1 MVKKLFF
8 CFCITLLLF
17 ACKSADQFTQR
28 TTKGVNTAE
37 KLSRHTLEFEKKI
50 YQVTENI
57 YSAVGFGLANS
68 IMIEGEDGLIIV
80 DTMETNEE
88 AAKVL
93 AEFRKISDK
102 PVKAIIYTHNHV
114 DHVMGAKTLADGGNP
129 EIYAHETTDYYVQ
142 RIVNK
147 MRPIIGTRSM
157 RMFGNYLDQNGLVN
171 AGIGPFLGVG
181 AETTAG
187 YLKPTK
193 TFSHE
198 MDVTLA
204 GVKLKLIHAA
214 GETNDQIYVFVEDQN
229 LLMCGDNY
237 YRTFPNLYTIRG
249 TPFRSLKNWYKS
261 IDIIRDLRPEHLVPS
276 HSRPVSGTNKIYSIL
291 TDYRDAIQFVHD
303 QGIRGINQG
312 MTPDELVE
320 YIKLPEHLASS
331 PYLQEFYGKV
341 SWSLRALFVG
351 NLGWFSGDSA
361 DLQPLSRNE
370 QDRLMA
376 DLAGGEENL
385 LAKAENYAEKG
396 AHQTVLQLTGHL
408 LRLDSKNSAAKT
420 LRINALMALGQKE
433 ENSNARHYYL
443 TEAIEIRDGILASE
457 NVKPSPELLSQFP
470 LESFFTLIAVSL
482 DAGASSDMDKQVGI
496 RFTDVD
502 QAFTI
507 HVRRGV
513 AEIRNGLPAPD
524 DADILVNAESGAF
537 KAMLAKLRSPVITL
551 AGFDYEKGNAL
562 LFGMFL
568 KMFDP
573 PGQKLAYQMI
583 ED

>member
-1 MVKKLFF
+1 MVKKLLF
-8 CFCITLLLF
+8 CFCVTLLLF
-17 ACKSADQFTQR
+17 ACKSLDHQGKR
-28 TTKGVNTAE
+28 TTKGVTTSE
-37 KLSRHTLEFEKKI
+37 KLSRHTREFEKKI
-50 YQVTENI
+50 YRVTENI

-68 IMIEGEDGLIIV
+68 IMIEGDDGLIIV

-88 AAKVL
+88 AATVL
-93 AEFRKISDK
+93 EAFRKISPK
-102 PVKAIIYTHNHV
+102 PVKAIIYTHNHA
-114 DHVMGAKTLADGGNP
+114 DHVMGASTLADGGDP

-187 YLKPTK
+187 YLKPTH

-198 MDVTLA
+198 MEVTLA
-204 GVKLKLIHAA
+204 GVKLKLIHAP
-214 GETNDQIYVFVEDQN
+214 GETNDQIYVFVEKQN
-229 LLMCGDNY
+229 LLICGDNY

-249 TPFRSLKNWYKS
+249 TPFRSLKNWYNS
-261 IDIIRDLRPEHLVPS
+261 IDIIRDLRPEHLVPC
-276 HSRPVSGTNKIYSIL
+276 HSRPVSGAGRIYSIL

-320 YIKLPEHLASS
+320 YIKLPEHLARS

-341 SWSLRALFVG
+341 SWSLRALFAG
-351 NLGWFSGDSA
+351 NLGWFNGDAA
-361 DLQPLSRNE
+361 DLQPLSRTQ

-376 DLAGGEENL
+376 ELAGGEENL
-385 LAKAENYAEKG
+385 LAKAAAYAENG
-396 AHQTVLQLTGHL
+396 EHQTVLQLTGHL
-408 LRLDSKNSAAKT
+408 LRLDANNRVARN
-420 LRINALMALGQKE
+420 LRIRALMALGQKE
-433 ENSNARHYYL
+433 ENPNARHYYL

-457 NVKPSPELLSQFP
+457 NVKPSPELLAQFN
-470 LESFFTLIAVSL
+470 LESFFTLMAVSL
-482 DAGASSDMDKQVGI
+482 DAEASCDMDKQVGI
-496 RFTDVD
+496 RFIDVD

-513 AEIRNGLPAPD
+513 AEIRNGLPGFD
-524 DADILVNAESGAF
+524 DADMLVNAESGAF
-537 KAMLAKLRSPVITL
+537 KAMLAKLKSPVTTL

-562 LFGMFL
+562 SFAMFL
-568 KMFDP
+568 KLFQP
-573 PGQKLAYQMI
+573 PRQKLAYQAM
-583 ED
+583 ES